1 MARLTQ
7 WIMALAGLLTSASMS
22 SCSRG
27 NENEEPRPPV
37 DTEQRVA
44 TPEKDGGVD
53 RLTPADDA
61 SADEKPLIASKNWYE
76 FNVSDNRL
84 SIPPKWYE
92 LYDVD
97 IEDYKD
103 AVSDDDDFDKR
114 YVPSR
119 ASLAKPIASS
129 SKATNRDVDF
139 DGSAFD
145 ALKNVD
151 DKFAFD
157 AWKSEVSRV
166 PGGYYGPPPVYK
178 SNDTRKKKQ
187 KADRITIKVLPP
199 DVSGSLDKRAV
210 QKVVRSH
217 FSELRACYENE
228 FERDKNVGSG
238 KVTVS
243 WKVDETGAAS
253 GVTIKE
259 TTLKNKRVE
268 DCLVEAISRWRFPK
282 PTGGVWAHIEY
293 SFDFELQT
301 DD

>member
-61 SADEKPLIASKNWYE
+61 SADEKPLIASENWYE

-97 IEDYKD
+97 IEDYKAQD
-103 AVSDDDDFDKR
+103 SQDSQVSQAV
-114 YVPSR
+114 
-119 ASLAKPIASS
+119 LAAQAAQAEAVNRMLAFRSEKVDLIDWSS
-129 SKATNRDVDF
+129 
-139 DGSAFD
+139 FD
-145 ALKNVD
+145 ALREAEKAADSND
-151 DKFAFD
+151 
-157 AWKSEVSRV
+157 VSKV
-166 PGGYYGPPPVYK
+166 SSAYYGVPPAYK
-178 SNDTRKKKQ
+178 SKSKSIPCTVCPIVRALTPEVTDGIDKRVIQ
-187 KADRITIKVLPP
+187 KVL
-199 DVSGSLDKRAV
+199 
-210 QKVVRSH
+210 RSH
-217 FSELRACYENE
+217 FGELRACYENA
-228 FERDKNVGSG
+228 FERDKNVSSG
-238 KVTVS
+238 RVIVS
-243 WKVDETGAAS
+243 WIINKAGTVP

-259 TTLKNKRVE
+259 TTLKNKRFE
-268 DCLVEAISRWRFPK
+268 DCLVKAISRWRFPK
-282 PTGGVWAHIEY
+282 PRGVDFVHVEY
-293 SFDFELQT
+293 PLVFESPT

>member
-61 SADEKPLIASKNWYE
+61 SADEKPLIASENWYE

-103 AVSDDDDFDKR
+103 AVSDDDFDKR

-119 ASLAKPIASS
+119 ASLAETIASS
-129 SKATNRDVDF
+129 SKATNRDVDL
-139 DGSAFD
+139 DCAAFD
-145 ALKNVD
+145 ALKNVY
-151 DKFAFD
+151 DKVSFD
-157 AWKSEVSRV
+157 AWR
-166 PGGYYGPPPVYK
+166 
-178 SNDTRKKKQ
+178 
-187 KADRITIKVLPP
+187 
-199 DVSGSLDKRAV
+199 
-210 QKVVRSH
+210 
-217 FSELRACYENE
+217 FRAC
-228 FERDKNVGSG
+228 
-238 KVTVS
+238 KVFCVNS
-243 WKVDETGAAS
+243 VVNG
-253 GVTIKE
+253 
-259 TTLKNKRVE
+259 
-268 DCLVEAISRWRFPK
+268 
-282 PTGGVWAHIEY
+282 
-293 SFDFELQT
+293 
-301 DD
+301 